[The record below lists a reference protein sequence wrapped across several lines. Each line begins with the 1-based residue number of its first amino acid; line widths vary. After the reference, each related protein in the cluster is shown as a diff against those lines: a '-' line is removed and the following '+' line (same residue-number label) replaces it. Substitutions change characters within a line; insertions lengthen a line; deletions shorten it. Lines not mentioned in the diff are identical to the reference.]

1 MDDAC
6 TDGAEAVTLL
16 PRRFPFLSLSCSFSA
31 HLTSPLS
38 LSLPVSRALSLTG
51 AFCWSDAW
59 CLFRR
64 MCEFAD
70 DGVHK
75 LLLALVCPTCS
86 LSRSDLVLNLLFQ
99 RARNAEAELLF
110 LSLLVWHARL
120 CLPPRR
126 RRSLS
131 HKLTQ
136 RNHPFLT
143 STFCSRSSRSCR
155 VECLVSRFCV
165 MIKLTSFCA
174 VGCANGRCDAQVTLF
189 LHPAFSRA
197 LSIASSRFSLSF
209 SLRLSHKLTRSL
221 FSSTSY
227 LLDCLSFWSN
237 A

>member
-1 MDDAC
+1 MLIQRALDFSSFALSSC
-6 TDGAEAVTLL
+6 LSSFVPHGCILL
-16 PRRFPFLSLSCSFSA
+16 VRCLVFLST
-31 HLTSPLS
+31 H
-38 LSLPVSRALSLTG
+38 G
-51 AFCWSDAW
+51 
-59 CLFRR
+59 
-64 MCEFAD
+64 EFVD

-143 STFCSRSSRSCR
+143 STFCSRSSRSSG
-155 VECLVSRFCV
+155 VECLVSRLCV

-189 LHPAFSRA
+189 LYPAFSRA
-197 LSIASSRFSLSF
+197 LFIASSRFSLSF